1 MNKSLLINYED
12 HVARQLCDA
21 LDYGELKVVSHG
33 RKINKLGTLHERI
46 KVAVDMCGLGG
57 LVHASYENLDRGL
70 LCAFVEWWL
79 AETNTFHLPIG
90 EMSITLDVSNLL
102 HLPIVG

>member
-1 MNKSLLINYED
+1 
-12 HVARQLCDA
+12 
-21 LDYGELKVVSHG
+21 
-33 RKINKLGTLHERI
+33 
-46 KVAVDMCGLGG
+46 MCGLGG

-90 EMSITLDVSNLL
+90 EISITLDVSNLL